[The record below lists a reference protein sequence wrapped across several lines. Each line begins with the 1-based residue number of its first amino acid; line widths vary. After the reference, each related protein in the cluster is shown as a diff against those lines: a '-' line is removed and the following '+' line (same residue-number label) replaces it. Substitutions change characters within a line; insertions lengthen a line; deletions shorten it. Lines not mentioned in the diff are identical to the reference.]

1 MPRLLLTLPCCL
13 LAACLA
19 PASSDTTEPDP
30 TTTTDTTTDTT
41 GPDCETGPDLCAN
54 VCGDGMKLGDE
65 QCDDGNTVDNTDACT
80 DVCELAYLRR
90 LHRPAAREVRR
101 RQAYI
106 DNADC
111 EANACTRPTCGDGVH
126 NPLVLQPPEQCDNG
140 TNNST
145 LLTTTMGLHPP
156 SDACAELG

>member
-54 VCGDGMKLGDE
+54 VCGDGMSQLGDE
-65 QCDDGNTVDNTDACT
+65 QCDDGNTVDTDACT
-80 DVCELAYLRR
+80 NVCTTR
-90 LHRPAAREVRR
+90 LPAATPSSSRREVRR
-101 RQAYI
+101 RQLHRQTDA
-106 DNADC
+106 C

-126 NPLVLQPPEQCDNG
+126 NPLVQPPEQCDDG
-140 TNNST
+140 PNNST
-145 LLTTTMGLHPP
+145 LLYSTMGPAPP
-156 SDACAELG
+156 SGACAELC